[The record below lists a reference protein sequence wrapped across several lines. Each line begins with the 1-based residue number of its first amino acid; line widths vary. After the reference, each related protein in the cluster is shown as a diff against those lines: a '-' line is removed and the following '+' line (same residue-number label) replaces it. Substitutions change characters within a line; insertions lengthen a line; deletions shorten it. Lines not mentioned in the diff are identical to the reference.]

1 MAPATLVFETAR
13 LRLRR
18 LRAGDEE
25 FLAMLDSDPLV
36 MQYIHSGP
44 CPFPR
49 ARRHAE
55 LEIQAAHRCWHTG
68 KWVAELHDGTSIGW
82 IQLFKLSSHER
93 DDVAIGYEF
102 APAYWGQGYAT
113 EANRR
118 ILEYT
123 FEILEWDRVVAFA
136 RPENL
141 RSLRVLEKLGFQK
154 IGQRCDAGGHLCNL
168 YRVLPKNCN

>member
-1 MAPATLVFETAR
+1 MLTFDTTR

-25 FLAMLDSDPLV
+25 FLAALDSDPLV

-44 CPFPR
+44 APLPR

-55 LEIQAAHRCWHTG
+55 LEVETAHAYRHTG
-68 KWVAELHDGTSIGW
+68 KWLAELHDGAAIGW
-82 IQLFKLSSHER
+82 VQLFKFSSAQR
-93 DDVAIGYEF
+93 DDIAIGYEF

-118 ILEYT
+118 VLDYAFGTLKLDQIL
-123 FEILEWDRVVAFA
+123 AMA
-136 RPENL
+136 RTENL
-141 RSLRVLEKLGFQK
+141 RSLRVLEKLGFRR
-154 IGQRCDAGGHLCNL
+154 IGQRHDEGGNLCNL
-168 YRVLPKNCN
+168 YRVLSDDYI

>member
-1 MAPATLVFETAR
+1 MLIFDTAR

-25 FLAMLDSDPLV
+25 FLATLDSDPFV

-44 CPFPR
+44 CSFPR

-55 LEIQAAHRCWHTG
+55 LEIETAHAYLHTG
-68 KWVAELHDGTSIGW
+68 KWMAELQDGASIGW
-82 IQLFKLSSHER
+82 VQLFKFSGAQR
-93 DDVAIGYEF
+93 DDIAIGYEF

-118 ILEYT
+118 VLEHAFGT
-123 FEILEWDRVVAFA
+123 LKLDRVLAMA

-154 IGQRCDAGGHLCNL
+154 IGQRHDEGGNLCNL
-168 YRVLPKNCN
+168 YRVLSEDCV